1 MMPMALPSLAP
12 WIRFCTYGLVLS
24 LPISIGGINLFS
36 SLLIV
41 LALCSKEWWNAWP
54 QLWRNPL
61 VLCALVLFFGMF
73 LGIFWTE
80 GSSYEAW
87 AVLGRYKKLLLIP
100 FLLPFFGQRSHQR
113 LALQLLC
120 FSLSLTVICSWSDFM
135 GITHISDPIYYP
147 APPGD
152 AVFRMHITQGLLFL
166 LNIVVAMGLA
176 LTSSSRFPK
185 ITYLALAGLSAAD
198 IIFVMVG
205 RTGKALLPLLILW
218 IIGEAVRIKMS
229 GTWHYKKIPLWS
241 LAAVIITLAGTA
253 YFASQ
258 PDTMLGSIHQE
269 IHASHQT
276 GAVTSQGE
284 RVAFWSKG
292 ITLFKQ
298 EPWFGHGTG
307 SVITLTTK
315 MAQHAQRAVD
325 QVVTFNLHNEYLMW
339 AVQLGL
345 LGLISI
351 LTFFG
356 LYLRAGLKEPGIN
369 GLVLRGS
376 WLIFI
381 TGCLFNSFLVD
392 FTEGYSLVIL
402 LGLLSNL

>member
-1 MMPMALPSLAP
+1 MPIPLLSLAP
-12 WIRFCTYGLVLS
+12 WIRYCTYGLVLS
-24 LPISIGGINLFS
+24 LPISTGGINVFS
-36 SLLIV
+36 WLIAV
-41 LALCSKEWWNAWP
+41 LALLSKEWWGTAT

-61 VLCALVLFFGMF
+61 ALSALILFFSM
-73 LGIFWTE
+73 LMGIFWTE

-100 FLLPFFGQRSHQR
+100 FLLPFFNQRAHQR
-113 LALQLLC
+113 LALHLLL
-120 FSLSLTVICSWSDFM
+120 FSLSLTVLFSWTDFM

-176 LTSSSRFPK
+176 LTSVNRFQK
-185 ITYLALAGLSAAD
+185 IIYLFLAALSAGD

-218 IIGEAVRIKMS
+218 VIGESVRIKMS
-229 GTWHYKKIPLWS
+229 GTWRYKKIPVWS
-241 LAAVIITLAGTA
+241 ALAIIITLAGTA
-253 YFASQ
+253 YFASK

-269 IHASHQT
+269 VHESHQT

-284 RVAFWSKG
+284 RVAFWTKG
-292 ITLFKQ
+292 VTLFKQ

-307 SVITLTTK
+307 SVITLTTQL
-315 MAQHAQRAVD
+315 ARHSQRAVD

-339 AVQLGL
+339 AVQLGVF
-345 LGLISI
+345 GLIFI
-351 LTFFG
+351 LGFFG
-356 LYLRAGLKEPGIN
+356 LYLRAGLIAPDLN

-376 WLIFI
+376 WLIFA
-381 TGCLFNSFLVD
+381 TGCLFNSFLID

-402 LGLLSNL
+402 LGLLSKR